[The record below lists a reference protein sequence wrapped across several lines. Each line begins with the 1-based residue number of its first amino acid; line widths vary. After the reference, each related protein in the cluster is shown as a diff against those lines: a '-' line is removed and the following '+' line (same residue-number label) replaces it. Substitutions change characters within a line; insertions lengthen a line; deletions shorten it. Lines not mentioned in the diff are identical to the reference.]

1 MPSEHQDIIDLL
13 ADKPYLK
20 DLFLEVG
27 LDSQLTQLLQEL
39 ISVTDD
45 DRPLNGQVISRSTI
59 FERTERFIQCSR
71 KVDEVDNT
79 DDQGQP
85 RQPTQF
91 VPPLTKGQLIKA
103 KFSAV
108 GSELDREHFAIV
120 WDAIPNRDSI
130 QVIPTES
137 MKSKIKETK
146 HRFSIG
152 KIRPLSLAT
161 AVCMEQITCISRKR
175 IVKTEFT
182 KQNIPVYLSSD
193 QEKRIEEGI
202 RVMLLNEESLLEHLI
217 KNNLKFI
224 PQFDNPAQQLT
235 HLLRPL
241 MSKSYDKKVL
251 TYTLYNDSTEYK
263 ITWVKTSLKKE
274 RRVRTIQSLANVI
287 DTDTKD
293 RITARN
299 EIYQKMLETVIS

>member
-1 MPSEHQDIIDLL
+1 MTFQP
-13 ADKPYLK
+13 
-20 DLFLEVG
+20 
-27 LDSQLTQLLQEL
+27 QLTQLLQEL

-130 QVIPTES
+130 QYWENSSFITGNS
-137 MKSKIKETK
+137 GMYGANNMYKSKKD
-146 HRFSIG
+146 
-152 KIRPLSLAT
+152 
-161 AVCMEQITCISRKR
+161 C
-175 IVKTEFT
+175 
-182 KQNIPVYLSSD
+182 QN
-193 QEKRIEEGI
+193 
-202 RVMLLNEESLLEHLI
+202 
-217 KNNLKFI
+217 
-224 PQFDNPAQQLT
+224 
-235 HLLRPL
+235 
-241 MSKSYDKKVL
+241 
-251 TYTLYNDSTEYK
+251 
-263 ITWVKTSLKKE
+263 
-274 RRVRTIQSLANVI
+274 
-287 DTDTKD
+287 
-293 RITARN
+293 
-299 EIYQKMLETVIS
+299 

>member
-1 MPSEHQDIIDLL
+1 MPSEHQDLIDLI
-13 ADKPYLK
+13 ANKPHLK
-20 DLFLEVG
+20 DLFVEVG
-27 LDSQLTQLLQEL
+27 ADIQLTQLLQEL

-45 DRPLNGQVISRSTI
+45 NRPLNGQIISRSTI
-59 FERTERFIQCSR
+59 FERTERFIKCS
-71 KVDEVDNT
+71 KKADEVDDT
-79 DDQGQP
+79 DDQGHP

-108 GSELDREHFAIV
+108 GSELDKEHFAIV

-137 MKSKIKETK
+137 MKSKIRETK

-152 KIRPLSLAT
+152 KIRPLTLAT
-161 AVCMEQITCISRKR
+161 AVCLEQMTCISRKR

-182 KQNIPVYLSSD
+182 NQNIPVYLSSD
-193 QEKRIEEGI
+193 QEQRIEEGI
-202 RVMLLNEESLLEHLI
+202 RVMLLNEESLLEHLL

-224 PQFDNPAQQLT
+224 PQFDNPAQQLS

-241 MSKSYDKKVL
+241 KSKDYDKKVL

-263 ITWVKTSLKKE
+263 VTWVKTSLNKD
-274 RRVRTIQSLANVI
+274 RRIKIIRSLANVI
-287 DTDTKD
+287 DTETKN

-299 EIYQKMLETVIS
+299 EIYQQMLGTVIS

>member
-91 VPPLTKGQLIKA
+91 VPPLAKGQLIKA